1 MIDSKIMET
10 TKSILKD
17 FGNTYFSDKGT
28 LKRNKVIEDL
38 DAYTPMLMKALLANQ
53 LIHDTYTESI
63 VIDDKSVE
71 LFKLNQ
77 FIEMFT
83 YKEYWQDSY
92 TKFENKI
99 GLTAGGKFI
108 DETADVV
115 LDFPFKDS
123 VLKAGMTKEDQKD
136 TDEPFLH
143 ETIAKAEIDQ
153 LLEPK
158 IFVNATKYDQE
169 NLGGA
174 STDRFDDDNLI
185 IKGNNLIA
193 LHSLKRLYNGKIN
206 LIYLDPPYNTGTDS
220 FAYNDKFN
228 HSAWLTFMKN
238 RLEIARELL
247 TDDGYIFI
255 QTDDNEQAYLKIL
268 MDSIFG
274 KNQYVNTISVLFK
287 NIAGASGG
295 GEDKRLKKNIE
306 YLTVY
311 AKNRDFSKPF
321 NAVYQYK
328 KISQLVQE
336 MRDENVSWKYTSV
349 LINAGIERYVGSTFD
364 GAGNEIK
371 LYKQENPTIK
381 SINYL
386 MKEEGITEEEA
397 YDKYGK
403 LAFQTALPQSSIR
416 PRVMD
421 KWRELGLNSNELMSI
436 RYFPRTGKNKGKE
449 YQQFYKGDSFR
460 LFAWLKDVSE
470 EIEGTLYKKDIL
482 GTFWNF
488 VGETKNVNKEGQV
501 EFPNGKKPERL
512 LGKIIE
518 MATEPNN
525 VVLDF
530 FGGSGSTIAAALK
543 SGRKFI
549 SIEQLDNQI
558 YLQIERLNNVISG
571 SDNNGMSSDVNWQ
584 GGGSFVYAELME
596 KNQGYLKDV
605 QQAETTKQLEDV
617 VHRMIEGGADFDFRV
632 DVEKVLQDPEY
643 QTMSLADKKQLI
655 VKVIDKNQLYYAYS
669 DMDDRDVQELMSESD
684 IAFNKSFY
692 GERDL

>member
-63 VIDDKSVE
+63 LIDDKSVE

-115 LDFPFKDS
+115 LDFPFKDT

-136 TDEPFLH
+136 ADEPFLH

-169 NLGGA
+169 NLDGA
-174 STDRFDDDNLI
+174 PVDTFEDNNLI

-193 LHSLKRLYNGKIN
+193 LNSLKKRYTGCVK
-206 LIYLDPPYNTGTDS
+206 LIYLDVPYFFKKTISEDA
-220 FAYNDKFN
+220 FKYNSNF
-228 HSAWLTFMKN
+228 HLSAWLTFLKN
-238 RLEIARELL
+238 RLEIAKELL
-247 TDDGYIFI
+247 SEKGSIWINISEDGMH
-255 QTDDNEQAYLKIL
+255 YLKIL
-268 MDSIFG
+268 ADSVFTNDKFVGTIPRKTRNG
-274 KNQYVNTISVLFK
+274 KSDVPYNLSQDFDWILVYTAGFENDEIIGRQVKRQYLETEDFPNRPWRKADITKQTTI
-287 NIAGASGG
+287 
-295 GEDKRLKKNIE
+295 
-306 YLTVY
+306 
-311 AKNRDFSKPF
+311 
-321 NAVYQYK
+321 Q
-328 KISQLVQE
+328 Q
-336 MRDENVSWKYTSV
+336 
-349 LINAGIERYVGSTFD
+349 
-364 GAGNEIK
+364 
-371 LYKQENPTIK
+371 
-381 SINYL
+381 
-386 MKEEGITEEEA
+386 
-397 YDKYGK
+397 
-403 LAFQTALPQSSIR
+403 R
-416 PRVMD
+416 P
-421 KWRELGLNSNELMSI
+421 NSNFTMI
-436 RYFPRTGKNKGKE
+436 NPKTGKE
-449 YQQFYKGDSFR
+449 YPVNPKRSWAVAKDTFQEWYENGGIGFPDDYDFMSGDRPFR
-460 LFAWLKDVSE
+460 RIFKDEDDDKNKSSAVYSDFLLK
-470 EIEGTLYKKDIL
+470 LYSGK
-482 GTFWNF
+482 T
-488 VGETKNVNKEGQV
+488 VNKLGNDQIDNLFERND
-501 EFPNGKKPERL
+501 FDYAKPEEL
-512 LGKIIE
+512 LSEIMKVTT
-518 MATEPNN
+518 TEHDM
-525 VVLDF
+525 VLDF
-530 FGGSGSTIAAALK
+530 FMGSATTQAVAMK
-543 SGRKFI
+543 MKRRFI
-549 SIEQLDNQI
+549 GIEQMDYI
-558 YLQIERLNNVISG
+558 KTVSVERLKKVIAGEQGGISK
-571 SDNNGMSSDVNWQ
+571 DVNWQ

-617 VHRMIEGGADFDFRV
+617 VQRMIEGGADFDFRV
-632 DVEKVLQDPEY
+632 DVEKVLQNPEY
-643 QTMSLADKKQLI
+643 QAMSLADKKQLI

-669 DMDDRDVQELMSESD
+669 DMDDYNVQELMADSD

>member
-10 TKSILKD
+10 TKSILKE

-115 LDFPFKDS
+115 LDFPCKDT

-136 TDEPFLH
+136 ADEPFLH

-169 NLGGA
+169 NLNGV
-174 STDRFDDDNLI
+174 STDNFDDDNLI

-193 LHSLKRLYNGKIN
+193 LHSLKEKYAGAVK
-206 LIYLDPPYNTGTDS
+206 LIYLDPPYNTGSDS
-220 FAYNDKFN
+220 FAYNDRFN
-228 HSAWLTFMKN
+228 HSSWLTFMRN
-238 RLEIARELL
+238 RLIIAKKLLSKDGVIAVQTDYHENSYLRVMLDELFGRDKFISEIAVKMSTASGPKMANISSNIPKLKDSIIIYKKESMVINKQPYKLKESW
-247 TDDGYIFI
+247 DKEYS
-255 QTDDNEQAYLKIL
+255 KIL
-268 MDSIFG
+268 MNFTNEDRKILDRGIKEKDLEVTRKTIESCRLSTLSKEFPDKKNDKKWLHENAWRIVADKQNTGLDNLLSKSTKFWNGDVSAVSAKQGEITLFRTDKEFG
-274 KNQYVNTISVLFK
+274 KDTRVEIVFADNNLTEHVGDLWTDIST
-287 NIAGASGG
+287 SGG
-295 GEDKRLKKNIE
+295 
-306 YLTVY
+306 
-311 AKNRDFSKPF
+311 FS
-321 NAVYQYK
+321 
-328 KISQLVQE
+328 
-336 MRDENVSWKYTSV
+336 
-349 LINAGIERYVGSTFD
+349 
-364 GAGNEIK
+364 
-371 LYKQENPTIK
+371 
-381 SINYL
+381 
-386 MKEEGITEEEA
+386 EEGGV
-397 YDKYGK
+397 K
-403 LAFQTALPQSSIR
+403 FPTA
-416 PRVMD
+416 
-421 KWRELGLNSNELMSI
+421 
-436 RYFPRTGKNKGKE
+436 
-449 YQQFYKGDSFR
+449 
-460 LFAWLKDVSE
+460 
-470 EIEGTLYKKDIL
+470 
-482 GTFWNF
+482 
-488 VGETKNVNKEGQV
+488 
-501 EFPNGKKPERL
+501 KKPEKLLKRL
-512 LGKIIE
+512 IE
-518 MATEPNN
+518 MFSKEGDI
-525 VVLDF
+525 VLDF
-530 FGGSGSTIAAALK
+530 FAGSATTLAASLK
-543 SGRKFI
+543 LNRKFVGIEQMDYIDQI
-549 SIEQLDNQI
+549 SIKR
-558 YLQIERLNNVISG
+558 LQNVISG
-571 SDNNGMSSDVNWQ
+571 ETTGISKDVNWQ

-605 QQAETTKQLEDV
+605 QHAETTKQLENV
-617 VHRMIEGGADFDFRV
+617 VNRMIAGGADFDFRV
-632 DVEKVLQDPEY
+632 DVEKVMQDPEY
-643 QTMSLADKKQLI
+643 QAMSLANKKQLM

-669 DMDDRDVQELMSESD
+669 DMEDRDVQELMSESD

>member
-1 MIDSKIMET
+1 MLDSKIMET

-115 LDFPFKDS
+115 LDFPFKDT

-143 ETIAKAEIDQ
+143 ETIAKTEIDQ

-169 NLGGA
+169 NLDGA
-174 STDRFDDDNLI
+174 PVDNFEDNNLI

-193 LHSLKRLYNGKIN
+193 LHSLKQRYLGKVKM
-206 LIYLDPPYNTGTDS
+206 IYLDPPYYFDETKPADA
-220 FAYNDKFN
+220 FKYNSNFKL
-228 HSAWLTFMKN
+228 STWLIFMKN
-238 RLEIARELL
+238 RLEIANELL
-247 TDDGYIFI
+247 TDGGVIFI
-255 QTDDNEQAYLKIL
+255 SMGEDGQAHLKLL
-268 MDSIFG
+268 MDNIFG
-274 KNQYVNTISVLFK
+274 RSNFVQTFIWRNTDNADSLGKKSRSSVEYVHAYEKNKDSSVRWIGKKTENGDAPLLNTGNPVGTLTFK
-287 NIAGASGG
+287 PGII
-295 GEDKRLKKNIE
+295 R
-306 YLTVY
+306 
-311 AKNRDFSKPF
+311 F
-321 NAVYQYK
+321 
-328 KISQLVQE
+328 KIS
-336 MRDENVSWKYTSV
+336 DGIYPAGKYESLEALTDIIV
-349 LINAGIERYVGSTFD
+349 ED
-364 GAGNEIK
+364 GKNSNEIK
-371 LYKQENPTIK
+371 LRGTFKWGQKNLNNEVAKGGDFIIK
-381 SINYL
+381 S
-386 MKEEGITEEEA
+386 
-397 YDKYGK
+397 DK
-403 LAFQTALPQSSIR
+403 F
-416 PRVMD
+416 
-421 KWRELGLNSNELMSI
+421 SI
-436 RYFPRTGKNKGKE
+436 RYQKAEGSIMAPEKFVDGPYLSKIFGVGSNEDAK
-449 YQQFYKGDSFR
+449 SH
-460 LFAWLKDVSE
+460 
-470 EIEGTLYKKDIL
+470 IGTLGLD
-482 GTFWNF
+482 FSF
-488 VGETKNVNKEGQV
+488 S
-501 EFPNGKKPERL
+501 KPESLIAYFIRAVTQEND
-512 LGKIIE
+512 IV
-518 MATEPNN
+518 M
-525 VVLDF
+525 DF
-530 FGGSGSTIAAALK
+530 FMGAGTTQAAALK
-543 SGRKFI
+543 MNRRFI
-549 SIEQLDNQI
+549 GIEQMDYI
-558 YLQIERLNNVISG
+558 KTVSVERLKKVIAGEQGGISK
-571 SDNNGMSSDVNWQ
+571 DVNWQ

-605 QQAETTKQLEDV
+605 QQAETTKQLDEV
-617 VHRMIEGGADFDFRV
+617 VNRMIAGGADFDFRV

-643 QTMSLADKKQLI
+643 QAMVLADKKQLI

-669 DMDDRDVQELMSESD
+669 DMDDHNVQELMSDSD

>member
-63 VIDDKSVE
+63 VVDDKSVE
-71 LFKLNQ
+71 LFNLNQ

-115 LDFPFKDS
+115 LDFPFKDT

-136 TDEPFLH
+136 ADEPFLH

-169 NLGGA
+169 NLDGA
-174 STDRFDDDNLI
+174 PVDTFEDNNLI

-193 LHSLKRLYNGKIN
+193 LNSLKKRYTGCVK
-206 LIYLDPPYNTGTDS
+206 LIYLDVPYFFKKTISEDA
-220 FAYNDKFN
+220 FKYNSNF
-228 HSAWLTFMKN
+228 HLSAWLTFLKN
-238 RLEIARELL
+238 RLEIAKVLLSEKGSIWLNISEDGMHYLKVLADSVFTSDKFVGTIPRKTRNGKSDVPYNLSQDFDWLLVYTNGFEGDEIVGRQIERQYFETSDFPNRPWRKADLTSQRTVQERPNSNYTMVNPKTGKGYPVNPKRSWAVAKDTFQEWYDNGGIGFPDDYDFMSGDRPFRRVFKDEDDTKGKDSAVYSDFLLKLYGGKTVNKLGNDQIDKLFERDDFDYAKPEELL
-247 TDDGYIFI
+247 
-255 QTDDNEQAYLKIL
+255 
-268 MDSIFG
+268 S
-274 KNQYVNTISVLFK
+274 
-287 NIAGASGG
+287 
-295 GEDKRLKKNIE
+295 
-306 YLTVY
+306 
-311 AKNRDFSKPF
+311 
-321 NAVYQYK
+321 
-328 KISQLVQE
+328 
-336 MRDENVSWKYTSV
+336 
-349 LINAGIERYVGSTFD
+349 
-364 GAGNEIK
+364 EI
-371 LYKQENPTIK
+371 
-381 SINYL
+381 
-386 MKEEGITEEEA
+386 MKVTTTEH
-397 YDKYGK
+397 D
-403 LAFQTALPQSSIR
+403 
-416 PRVMD
+416 M
-421 KWRELGLNSNELMSI
+421 
-436 RYFPRTGKNKGKE
+436 
-449 YQQFYKGDSFR
+449 
-460 LFAWLKDVSE
+460 
-470 EIEGTLYKKDIL
+470 
-482 GTFWNF
+482 
-488 VGETKNVNKEGQV
+488 
-501 EFPNGKKPERL
+501 
-512 LGKIIE
+512 
-518 MATEPNN
+518 
-525 VVLDF
+525 VLDF
-530 FGGSGSTIAAALK
+530 FMGSATTQAVAMK
-543 SGRKFI
+543 MNRRFI
-549 SIEQLDNQI
+549 GIEQMDYI
-558 YLQIERLNNVISG
+558 KTVSVERLKKVIAGEQGGVSK
-571 SDNNGMSSDVNWQ
+571 DVNWQ

-605 QQAETTKQLEDV
+605 QQAETTKELEDV
-617 VHRMIEGGADFDFRV
+617 VQRMIEGGADFDFRV

-643 QTMSLADKKQLI
+643 QAMVLADKKQLI

-669 DMDDRDVQELMSESD
+669 DMDDRDVQELMSDSD

>member
-63 VIDDKSVE
+63 LIDDKSVE

-108 DETADVV
+108 DESADVV
-115 LDFPFKDS
+115 LDFPFKDT

-143 ETIAKAEIDQ
+143 ETIAKSEIDQ

-169 NLGGA
+169 NLDGT
-174 STDRFDDDNLI
+174 STDNFDDENLI

-193 LHSLKRLYNGKIN
+193 LHSLRAKYAGQVK
-206 LIYLDPPYNTGTDS
+206 LIYLDPPYNTGSDS
-220 FAYNDKFN
+220 FNYNDRFN
-228 HSAWLTFMKN
+228 HGSWLTFMKN
-238 RLEIARELL
+238 RLEIAKALL
-247 TDDGYIFI
+247 SIDGMIFI
-255 QTDDNEQAYLKIL
+255 HTDDNEQAYLKVL
-268 MDSIFG
+268 MDEIFG
-274 KNQYVNTISVLFK
+274 KNAYLNTVIVKTKASS
-287 NIAGASGG
+287 GASGG
-295 GEDKRLKKNIE
+295 GEDNRLKKNVEYITIYKNELANIKIQEKNMPLDDYIAIRKQDGKSFAYKQVLINPGTLYKIGETVDGRENKIE
-306 YLTVY
+306 LYNVRDFEIKSVNEIAKLENISESNVY
-311 AKNRDFSKPF
+311 AKYLDKIFTTE
-321 NAVYQYK
+321 NA
-328 KISQLVQE
+328 
-336 MRDENVSWKYTSV
+336 
-349 LINAGIERYVGSTFD
+349 
-364 GAGNEIK
+364 
-371 LYKQENPTIK
+371 
-381 SINYL
+381 
-386 MKEEGITEEEA
+386 
-397 YDKYGK
+397 
-403 LAFQTALPQSSIR
+403 QTSIR
-416 PRVMD
+416 DRVRQATID
-421 KWRELGLNSNELMSI
+421 DGYTI
-436 RYFPRTGKNKGKE
+436 ARYIPVSGKNKGKVTDVGFIGSTKRLVSFLSATAYIE
-449 YQQFYKGDSFR
+449 SDVVYK
-460 LFAWLKDVSE
+460 SE
-470 EIEGTLYKKDIL
+470 KAGTLWDDLSWSSIKSEGGVEFNNGEKPEKLLERIIASGTEEKDI
-482 GTFWNF
+482 
-488 VGETKNVNKEGQV
+488 
-501 EFPNGKKPERL
+501 
-512 LGKIIE
+512 
-518 MATEPNN
+518 
-525 VVLDF
+525 VLDF
-530 FGGSGSTIAAALK
+530 FMGSATTQAVSMK
-543 SGRKFI
+543 MNRRFI
-549 SIEQLDNQI
+549 GIEQMDYI
-558 YLQIERLNNVISG
+558 KTVSVERLKKVIAGEQGGISK
-571 SDNNGMSSDVNWQ
+571 DVNWQ

-605 QQAETTKQLEDV
+605 QQAETTKELEDV
-617 VHRMIEGGADFDFRV
+617 VQRMIEGGADFDFRV

-643 QTMSLADKKQLI
+643 QAMVLADKKQLI

-669 DMDDRDVQELMSESD
+669 DMDDRDVQELMSDSD

>member
-10 TKSILKD
+10 TKSILKE

-71 LFKLNQ
+71 IFKLNQ

-115 LDFPFKDS
+115 LDFPFKDT

-158 IFVNATKYDQE
+158 IFVNATKYDQK
-169 NLGGA
+169 NLDGT
-174 STDRFDDDNLI
+174 STDTFDDENLI

-193 LHSLKRLYNGKIN
+193 LHSLKERYTGRVK
-206 LIYLDPPYNTGTDS
+206 LIYLDVPYFFKKTIAEDA
-220 FAYNDKFN
+220 FKYNSNF
-228 HSAWLTFMKN
+228 HFSAWLTFLKN
-238 RLEIARELL
+238 RLEIAKELL
-247 TDDGYIFI
+247 SEKGSIWINISEDGMH
-255 QTDDNEQAYLKIL
+255 YLKVLADSVFTSDKFVGTIPRKTRNGKSDVPYNLSQDFDWIL
-268 MDSIFG
+268 VYTVGLENDEIMG
-274 KNQYVNTISVLFK
+274 REVKRQYLETKDFPNRPWRKADITKQTTI
-287 NIAGASGG
+287 
-295 GEDKRLKKNIE
+295 
-306 YLTVY
+306 
-311 AKNRDFSKPF
+311 
-321 NAVYQYK
+321 Q
-328 KISQLVQE
+328 Q
-336 MRDENVSWKYTSV
+336 
-349 LINAGIERYVGSTFD
+349 
-364 GAGNEIK
+364 
-371 LYKQENPTIK
+371 
-381 SINYL
+381 
-386 MKEEGITEEEA
+386 
-397 YDKYGK
+397 
-403 LAFQTALPQSSIR
+403 R
-416 PRVMD
+416 P
-421 KWRELGLNSNELMSI
+421 NSNFTMVN
-436 RYFPRTGKNKGKE
+436 PKTGKE
-449 YQQFYKGDSFR
+449 YPVNPKRSWAVAKDTFQEWYENGGIGFPDDYAFMSGDRPFR
-460 LFAWLKDVSE
+460 RIFKDEDNAKNKSSAVYSDFLLKLS
-470 EIEGTLYKKDIL
+470 
-482 GTFWNF
+482 
-488 VGETKNVNKEGQV
+488 
-501 EFPNGKKPERL
+501 NGKTINKLGNDQIDNLFDRDDFDYAKPEEL
-512 LGKIIE
+512 LSEIMKVTT
-518 MATEPNN
+518 TEHDM
-525 VVLDF
+525 VLDF
-530 FGGSGSTIAAALK
+530 FMGSATTQAVAMK
-543 SGRKFI
+543 MNRRFI
-549 SIEQLDNQI
+549 GIEQMDYI
-558 YLQIERLNNVISG
+558 KTVSVERLKKVIAGEQGGISK
-571 SDNNGMSSDVNWQ
+571 DVNWQ

-605 QQAETTKQLEDV
+605 QHAETTKQLEDV

-632 DVEKVLQDPEY
+632 DVEKAMQDPEY
-643 QTMSLADKKQLI
+643 QAMSLADKKQLM

-669 DMDDRDVQELMSESD
+669 DMEDRDVQELMSESD